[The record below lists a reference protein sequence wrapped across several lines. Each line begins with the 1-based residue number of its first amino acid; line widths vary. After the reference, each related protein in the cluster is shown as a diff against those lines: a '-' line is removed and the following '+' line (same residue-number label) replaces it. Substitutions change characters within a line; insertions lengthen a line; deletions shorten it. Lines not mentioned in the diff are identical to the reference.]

1 MVYNGNDKGRT
12 KHIDVRYH
20 YIREMIADGK
30 ISVSYLN
37 TLDMISDMLTKPL
50 ETKLFVKHRDNL
62 LGNHHIFVKEI
73 TTTGTFKQLSNKTL
87 ANLAFTTPY
96 TNL

>member
-1 MVYNGNDKGRT
+1 
-12 KHIDVRYH
+12 
-20 YIREMIADGK
+20 MIVDGK

-62 LGNHHIFVKEI
+62 LG
-73 TTTGTFKQLSNKTL
+73 
-87 ANLAFTTPY
+87 
-96 TNL
+96 